1 MMPAPKKPFFSTLE
15 AAKKR
20 TPEKQRAQLELIH

>member
-20 TPEKQRAQLELIH
+20 TPEKQHAQLELIH